1 MDFEKKKLDHQTFRN
16 CENSMDDNAIQ
27 VGLPPME
34 EMNVVKRSKR
44 ISTMEKMLVYN

>member
-1 MDFEKKKLDHQTFRN
+1 MDFEKKKLRLL
-16 CENSMDDNAIQ
+16 EIVKIRMDDNAIQ